1 MSWFDLASPW
11 WLLVLFA
18 VAGLVGGYVFMQRR
32 RKERALKFANLD
44 LLNSV
49 APKTTNRS
57 QHVPIAL
64 MVIAL
69 IVLTVAMAGPQAD
82 RKIPRNKAT
91 VMLVI
96 DVSRSMDATDVAPTR
111 LKAAQEAGK
120 KFADELTEGINLGLI
135 SFAGTATTLVS
146 PTPDRTAA
154 KTAIDKLRL
163 DDKTATGEGILAAL
177 SQIQTLNAVLG
188 GDKGAPPAQIVLLSD
203 GKETVPDDPDDPR
216 GAFTAARKAKEEKIP
231 VNTISFGTRGGT
243 VDLEGDRIP
252 VPVDDDSLRRIAQLS
267 GGKFFTASSLDELNQ
282 VYGNLQDRIG
292 YETRRGDASRPWLIA
307 GTLIVLLAVISAVA
321 INRRLP

>member
-1 MSWFDLASPW
+1 MSLFDLASPW
-11 WLLVLFA
+11 WLLVLLA
-18 VAGLVGGYVFMQRR
+18 VAFVVGGYIYMQRR

-44 LLNSV
+44 LLNRV
-49 APKTTNRS
+49 APKTQNRS

-64 MVIAL
+64 MIIAL

-82 RKIPRNKAT
+82 RKVPRNKAT
-91 VMLVI
+91 VMLVV
-96 DVSRSMDATDVAPTR
+96 DVSRSMDATDVAPSR

-135 SFAGTATTLVS
+135 SYAGTATTLVS
-146 PTPDRTAA
+146 PTPDRTATKA
-154 KTAIDKLRL
+154 AIDKLRL
-163 DDKTATGEGILAAL
+163 DDKTGTGEGILAAL
-177 SQIQTLNAVLG
+177 SQVNTLNAVLG
-188 GDKGAPPAQIVLLSD
+188 GDAGAPPAQVVLLSD

-216 GAFTAARKAKEEKIP
+216 GAFTAARKAKEDQIP

-282 VYGNLQDRIG
+282 VYENLQDQIG

-307 GTLIVLLAVISAVA
+307 GTLMVLMAVVSAVA